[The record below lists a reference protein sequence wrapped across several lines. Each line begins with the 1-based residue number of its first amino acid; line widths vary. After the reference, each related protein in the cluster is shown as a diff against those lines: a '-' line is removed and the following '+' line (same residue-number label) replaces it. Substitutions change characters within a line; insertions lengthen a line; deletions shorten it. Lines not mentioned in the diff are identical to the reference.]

1 MIGLRSISQTEFA
14 VLQDRLDWSDYRIVL
29 EIARAGSLTLAGR
42 QSGRSHA
49 TLFRRLNAIE
59 ERLGTRLFDRHRSG
73 YALTKAGEAVVAAA
87 RAFEELAV
95 STERELADLDR
106 RAEGLVTLTTTDALF
121 SGLIADALTR
131 FRQETPAIALEIR
144 LSNDLHDLARREADI
159 AVRPT
164 TAPEPHLFGRSLGT
178 IRQAVYAPAHIAD
191 DAGLPWIGPAASMN
205 YVQYERW
212 LRRQGAGEAA
222 MEVEGTL
229 GIHAAVRAG
238 AGRAVLPCYLGE
250 ADEGLR
256 RCGPAVEELGIPLWI
271 LIHPDLKD
279 VARVRR
285 VLEFLGEDGQ
295 FRQRL

>member
-1 MIGLRSISQTEFA
+1 M
-14 VLQDRLDWSDYRIVL
+14 QDRLDWSDYRLVL

-42 QSGRSHA
+42 HSARSHA

-73 YALTKAGEAVVAAA
+73 YALTGAGEAVVAAA
-87 RAFEELAV
+87 KAFEELAV
-95 STERELADLDR
+95 ATEHQLADLDR
-106 RAEGLVTLTTTDALF
+106 RAEGLVTVTTTDALF

-131 FRQETPAIALEIR
+131 FHAQTPAISLEVR

-164 TAPEPHLFGRSLGT
+164 TAPEPHLFGRNLGT
-178 IRQAVYAPAHIAD
+178 IRQAVYAPAHIAA
-191 DAGLPWIGPAASMN
+191 DADLPWIGPAASMN

-212 LRRQGAGEAA
+212 LHRQEGGETW
-222 MEVEGTL
+222 MRIEGTL

-238 AGRAVLPCYLGE
+238 AGRAVLPCYLGD
-250 ADEGLR
+250 ADESLR
-256 RCGPAVEELGIPLWI
+256 RCGPVIEELGIPLWI

-279 VARVRR
+279 VARVRKL
-285 VLEFLGEDGQ
+285 LEFLGDDRQ

>member
-1 MIGLRSISQTEFA
+1 M
-14 VLQDRLDWSDYRIVL
+14 QDRLDWSDYRIVL

-73 YALTKAGEAVVAAA
+73 YALTGAGEAVVAAA
-87 RAFEELAV
+87 KAFEELTV
-95 STERELADLDR
+95 STERQLADLDR

-121 SGLIADALTR
+121 SGLIAGVLTR
-131 FRQETPAIALEIR
+131 FHAQNPAVSVEVR

-164 TAPEPHLFGRSLGT
+164 TAPEPHLFGRVLGT
-178 IRQAVYAPAHIAD
+178 IRQAVYAPAHIAA
-191 DAGLPWIGPAASMN
+191 DADLPWIGPAASMN
-205 YVQYERW
+205 YVQYEHW
-212 LRRQGAGEAA
+212 LRRQEGGETW
-222 MEVEGTL
+222 MRVEGTL

-238 AGRAVLPCYLGE
+238 AGRAVLPCYLGD

-256 RCGPAVEELGIPLWI
+256 RCGPVIEELEIPLWI

-285 VLEFLGEDGQ
+285 VLEFLGEDRQ
-295 FRQRL
+295 FKERL

>member
-1 MIGLRSISQTEFA
+1 MEFA
-14 VLQDRLDWSDYRIVL
+14 VLQDRLDWSDYRLVL

-73 YALTKAGEAVVAAA
+73 YALTGAGEAVVAAA
-87 RAFEELAV
+87 KTFEDLTV
-95 STERELADLDR
+95 STERQLADLDR

-121 SGLIADALTR
+121 SGLIAGVLTR
-131 FRQETPAIALEIR
+131 FHAQNPAVSVEVR

-164 TAPEPHLFGRSLGT
+164 TAPEPHLFGRALGT

-205 YVQYERW
+205 YVQYEHW
-212 LRRQGAGEAA
+212 LRRQAGGERW
-222 MEVEGTL
+222 MRVEGTL

-238 AGRAVLPCYLGE
+238 AGRAVLPCYLGD
-250 ADEGLR
+250 ADEALR
-256 RCGPAVEELGIPLWI
+256 RCGPVIEELGIPLWI

-279 VARVRR
+279 LARVRR
-285 VLEFLGEDGQ
+285 VLEFLGEDRQ
-295 FRQRL
+295 FKERL